1 MGTYMII
8 LEKVV
13 EIDAFFEKKLCS
25 LLSGVVSVLACLMR
39 SAERKSVIY
48 VTGSQ

>member
-13 EIDAFFEKKLCS
+13 EIDAFFEKNFAACFLVLFLC
-25 LLSGVVSVLACLMR
+25 
-39 SAERKSVIY
+39 
-48 VTGSQ
+48 

>member
-13 EIDAFFEKKLCS
+13 EIDAFLKKNFAACFLVLFLC
-25 LLSGVVSVLACLMR
+25 
-39 SAERKSVIY
+39 
-48 VTGSQ
+48 